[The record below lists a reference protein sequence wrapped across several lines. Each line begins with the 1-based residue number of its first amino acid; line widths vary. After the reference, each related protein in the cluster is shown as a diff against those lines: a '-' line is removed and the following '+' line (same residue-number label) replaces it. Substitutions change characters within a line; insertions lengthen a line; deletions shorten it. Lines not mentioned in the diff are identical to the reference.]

1 MKYEKNKN
9 ALGVAEDSIRTKFV
23 IIIFAGPTFGAWRSV
38 NWTGLCMQSFVCK
51 LAEDAK
57 NKTSPTEK

>member
-23 IIIFAGPTFGAWRSV
+23 IIIFARPTFGACYTV
-38 NWTGLCMQSFVCK
+38 NWTGLHVQTFVCK
-51 LAEDAK
+51 LAEDAN
-57 NKTSPTEK
+57 NKT